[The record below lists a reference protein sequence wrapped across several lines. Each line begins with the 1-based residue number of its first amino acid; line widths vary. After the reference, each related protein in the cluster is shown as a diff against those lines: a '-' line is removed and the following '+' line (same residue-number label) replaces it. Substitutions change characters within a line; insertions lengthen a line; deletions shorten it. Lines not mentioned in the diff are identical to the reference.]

1 VDIDPVLVSL
11 LVSSLVLGLVR
22 GKDNF
27 KLDSQDDDRDKDFTG
42 IRCPACK
49 WRPTRSD
56 TWACSPGC
64 GEVWNTFATRGE
76 CPGCQRHW
84 SNTQCTKCGVWS
96 DHDAWYEERPGQD
109 RR

>member
-1 VDIDPVLVSL
+1 MNIDHLGLFASSL
-11 LVSSLVLGLVR
+11 LVVGLVR
-22 GKDNF
+22 GKDRI
-27 KLDSQDDDRDKDFTG
+27 LPDTLDDDRDKDFSG

-56 TWACSPGC
+56 TWTCSPGC
-64 GEVWNTFATRGE
+64 GEVWNTFATGGE

-84 SNTQCTKCGVWS
+84 SSTQCTKCGVWS
-96 DHDAWYEERPGQD
+96 DHDAWYEDKSQD